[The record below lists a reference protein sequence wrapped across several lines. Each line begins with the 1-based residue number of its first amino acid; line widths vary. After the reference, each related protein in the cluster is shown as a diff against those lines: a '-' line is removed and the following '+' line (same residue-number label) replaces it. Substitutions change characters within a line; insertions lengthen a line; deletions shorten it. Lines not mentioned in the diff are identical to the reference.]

1 METKIGISWN
11 NILTLEDYIE
21 IDYDV
26 IKLIEVNCAFFILR
40 INLHCKQFLF

>member
-11 NILTLEDYIE
+11 NILMLEDYIE

-26 IKLIEVNCAFFILR
+26 IKLIGVNCACIFYIEDKLA
-40 INLHCKQFLF
+40 L